1 MAMSEPAATVGAVVL
16 NWHRPADTISC
27 LRALAVITV
36 PRLTVTVVDN
46 GCADLSAEA
55 VAAVAPGTQYLR
67 TDTNLGFAGGANAG
81 MRHALADGAE
91 YVWFVNNDAVP
102 EALSLAVLTATAA
115 AAPQVG
121 IFGPKILQAD
131 RPQRID
137 SVALD
142 VNVRTGR
149 VYMTGHDELDR
160 GQYDGLS
167 AVTAVTGCA
176 MLVRR
181 AVCERLGGFDESFF
195 AYLEDADLCLR
206 ARAAGYGVAAVPTA
220 RVLHHRAPA
229 TADRQSTSSLYYATR
244 NHLRLMDRHG
254 QGQGTRRH
262 LRTLTVVALNLLY
275 ALRGASHVRRERVR
289 AVWRGV
295 TDYRRGVT
303 GAAAI

>member
-1 MAMSEPAATVGAVVL
+1 MSEPATTVGAVVL
-16 NWHRPADTISC
+16 NWHRPADTIIC
-27 LRALAVITV
+27 LRALTAITT

-55 VAAVAPGTQYLR
+55 VAAVAPGARYLR

-81 MRHALADGAE
+81 MRPALADGVE

-102 EALSLAVLTATAA
+102 EALSLAVLTAAAA

-121 IFGPKILQAD
+121 IFGPKILQGD

-137 SVALD
+137 SVALN

-181 AVCERLGGFDESFF
+181 TACEGLGGFDESFF

-206 ARAAGYGVAAVPTA
+206 ARVAGYGVAAVPTA

-229 TADRQSTSSLYYATR
+229 TGDRQSTNSLYYATR
-244 NHLRLMDRHG
+244 NHLRLMARHG
-254 QGQGTRRH
+254 QGRGPRRH
-262 LRTLTVVALNLLY
+262 LRTLTVVTLNLLY
-275 ALRGASHVRRERVR
+275 ALRSEPNDRRARLR

-295 TDYRRGVT
+295 TDFRRGVT
-303 GAAAI
+303 GVGAL